1 MKKLLT
7 LFLILFAFAGASA
20 QTEVWKK
27 DAQTL
32 AGTIR
37 SVALKNQYRKLIGW
51 NYSKQGSFYADSLH
65 DYAVVYVYDNKS
77 CSLPDLSVTKMSADS
92 NVQPSHA
99 TNNQALVYQTASGVY
114 LLMGPATKKTPYK
127 VDVSCAGA
135 VYVLWRKH
143 K

>member
-1 MKKLLT
+1 MKILLT
-7 LFLILFAFAGASA
+7 IFLTAFLFTGINA
-20 QTEVWKK
+20 QTAVWKS

-37 SVALKNQYRKLIGW
+37 SVALKNEYRKLIGW
-51 NYSKQGSFYADSLH
+51 SYAKQGSFYADSLH
-65 DYAVVYVYDNKS
+65 DYAIVYVYDNKS
-77 CSLPDLSVTKMSADS
+77 CTLPDLSVTKMSTDP
-92 NVQPSHA
+92 NVQASHA

-114 LLMGPATKKTPYK
+114 LLMGPSDKKTPYK
-127 VDVSCAGA
+127 VNVSCIGA